1 MLALLRL
8 KTNHN
13 ESILLCLTFTSA
25 HSVFL
30 YLLNRLWDSGQVVE
44 RVPTSGFREG
54 LARCITFC
62 WNNADAE
69 CVNAPLGAA
78 HRGQKAEVALLVC
91 GLSGLDVKSLSFFF
105 ASWWCCLIKYNEIQ
119 DTFEGLK

>member
-13 ESILLCLTFTSA
+13 ESILRCLTFTSA

-44 RVPTSGFREG
+44 TVPTSGFHEG

-62 WNNADAE
+62 WNKADTE
-69 CVNAPLGAA
+69 CVNAV
-78 HRGQKAEVALLVC
+78 VALLVC
-91 GLSGLDVKSLSFFF
+91 GLSGLNGKSVSFFFF
-105 ASWWCCLIKYNEIQ
+105 ASWWCCSIKYNEIQ